1 MPSPALRPATPQA
14 VFDRVAR
21 RYDLLNRSLSLGL
34 DRAWRRRAAR
44 LLDVPPEGRVLDV
57 ATGTASLALELAKAA
72 SAGARIVIVGCD
84 RNQAMLG
91 VARERL
97 RRARSAVRLIRCAAE
112 AIPFGDCL
120 FDRVAV
126 AFAID
131 DLDDQTRA
139 AREIFRVLVPGG
151 RVVILELSLPAS
163 PLGRASYRL
172 LLRCFPLVDRV
183 LGQRAA
189 YAHLREE
196 ILGYRGESAVG
207 RLLADAGFVGHERER
222 VTGGVAMIHAARR
235 PC

>member
-1 MPSPALRPATPQA
+1 MPSAARRPATPQA

-21 RYDLLNRSLSLGL
+21 RYDLLNSSLSLGL

-44 LLDVPPEGRVLDV
+44 VLDVPPQGRVLDV

-72 SAGARIVIVGCD
+72 SADARIVGCD

-97 RRARSAVRLIRCAAE
+97 RRARAAVRLIRCAAE

-131 DLDDQTRA
+131 DLDDQARA

-163 PLGRASYRL
+163 PLGRASYGL

-222 VTGGVAMIHAARR
+222 VTGGVATIHAARR